1 MSEKTETRLFVTA
14 DLTVD
19 GSVGLETSQTHY
31 LKNVLRLAPG
41 AHVALFNGRDGE
53 WTARIDNIGKSA
65 TSLSLIEQ
73 RRPQCD
79 EPDIWLVFA
88 PIKRAR
94 IDFTAQK
101 ATELGASVLWPVI
114 TRHTQVERV
123 NTDRLLANATE
134 AAEQTARLSVP
145 EIREP
150 VRFDALLEAWPQD
163 RPLIVCDET
172 GAGTPVATV
181 FSNPPFKGGTPCGLL
196 IGPEG
201 GFADHELDRLR
212 QSSFVTPVSLGPRL
226 LRSDTA
232 ALAALACWQA
242 VAGDWT
248 LKRPEGLDL

>member
-1 MSEKTETRLFVTA
+1 MSEKIETRLFVTA
-14 DLTVD
+14 DLATD
-19 GSVGLETSQTHY
+19 GSVGLETGQIHY

-53 WTARIDNIGKSA
+53 WLARIDNIGKSA

-73 RRPQCD
+73 RRPQRR

-114 TRHTQVERV
+114 TKHTQVERV
-123 NTDRLLANATE
+123 NTDRLLA
-134 AAEQTARLSVP
+134 
-145 EIREP
+145 
-150 VRFDALLEAWPQD
+150 
-163 RPLIVCDET
+163 DET
-172 GAGTPVATV
+172 GNGTPVV
-181 FSNPPFKGGTPCGLL
+181 DVLSKPPFKGGTPCGLL

-212 QSSFVTPVSLGPRL
+212 QSSFVTSVSLGPRL

-232 ALAALACWQA
+232 ALAALVCWQA

-248 LKRPEGLDL
+248 MERPDGLDL

>member
-1 MSEKTETRLFVTA
+1 MSEKIETRLFVSA
-14 DLTVD
+14 DLSAN
-19 GSVGLETSQTHY
+19 GSVGLETGQAHY
-31 LKNVLRLAPG
+31 LKNVLRLTPG
-41 AHVALFNGRDGE
+41 AKVALFNGRDGE
-53 WTARIDNIGKSA
+53 WLARIDGISKGSA
-65 TSLSLIEQ
+65 SLTLLEQ
-73 RRPQCD
+73 RLPQRA

-114 TRHTQVERV
+114 TKYTQVERV
-123 NTDRLLANATE
+123 NTDRLRANATE
-134 AAEQTARLSVP
+134 AAEQTARLTVP

-150 VRFDALLEAWPQD
+150 MRFDALLNAWPPA

-172 GAGTPVATV
+172 GAGTPIVDV
-181 FSNPPFKGGTPCGLL
+181 LSNPPFKGGTPCGLL

-201 GFADHELDRLR
+201 GFADHELDQLR

-248 LKRPEGLDL
+248 MKRPEGLDL